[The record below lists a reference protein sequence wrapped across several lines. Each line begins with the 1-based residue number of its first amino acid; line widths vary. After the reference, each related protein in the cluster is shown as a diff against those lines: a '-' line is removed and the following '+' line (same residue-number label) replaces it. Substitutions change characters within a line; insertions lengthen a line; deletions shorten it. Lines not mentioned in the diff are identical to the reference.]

1 MFNLDVSTS
10 KARWELGGLV
20 EQHEPFFILKKK
32 KKTGNSSLQPTK
44 VPYNH
49 LNNIS
54 IFLSNI
60 FTTSNF
66 LILYFQNV
74 LIVFRIR

>member
-32 KKTGNSSLQPTK
+32 KNWKFWFATNQGAIQPFEQ
-44 VPYNH
+44 YIN
-49 LNNIS
+49 L
-54 IFLSNI
+54 FE
-60 FTTSNF
+60 
-66 LILYFQNV
+66 
-74 LIVFRIR
+74 

>member
-32 KKTGNSSLQPTK
+32 KKKNWKFQFATNQGAIQPFEQ
-44 VPYNH
+44 YIN
-49 LNNIS
+49 L
-54 IFLSNI
+54 FE
-60 FTTSNF
+60 
-66 LILYFQNV
+66 
-74 LIVFRIR
+74 